1 MPPKNKKFLAQKERE
16 DRQKRI
22 IIIATI
28 SVLVIVFALVAY
40 GVIDRFV
47 FTPKVVVIELEDQ
60 TITADQFEQ
69 QVRWRRRNLIVDIDQ
84 MLMTFQQLGG
94 TPEVFGYFEQQLT
107 LAATSLQQPLLVG
120 QEVLQA
126 LSQDITLMVEAEK
139 MGIFIDDTRI
149 DQEIQEAFG
158 YFAGGTPTPAAT
170 LELPDSASDAPTS
183 TPATADDQDGE
194 PDPTATPLLQP
205 TEYTEELFDN
215 NYQEFLRSVKDVGI
229 SEETIRDI
237 IKITIIR
244 QEIIEIISADVAQ
257 EAEHVWIRHI
267 LVEDEDTANEVIE
280 KLVAGEDFVDLAA
293 EYSIDTSNKDNGG
306 DLDWFSRGAMVQPF
320 EEAAFAL
327 EVGEISDPVQTDFG
341 WHILESLGKDDLLLD
356 TSAYE
361 QLRNQA
367 FSDWLTE
374 KELQYQPIINEDW
387 VKYVP
392 TEPALPQ
399 EYLTYIQSL
408 TMEQPPLPPDVPASE

>member
-1 MPPKNKKFLAQKERE
+1 MPPHNKKFLAQKEKE

-47 FTPKVVVIELEDQ
+47 LTPKVTIIELEDQ
-60 TITADQFEQ
+60 TISADQFEQ
-69 QVRWRRRNLIVDIDQ
+69 QVKWRRRNLIMDVDQ

-94 TPEVFGYFEQQLT
+94 TQEVFGYFEQQLM
-107 LAATSLQQPLLVG
+107 LAVNSLQQPLLVG
-120 QEVLQA
+120 QDVLQA
-126 LSQDITLMVEAEK
+126 LTEDIILLVEAEK
-139 MGIFIDDTRI
+139 MGVIVDDVRI
-149 DQEIQEAFG
+149 DNEIQEAFG
-158 YFAGGTPTPAAT
+158 YFVGGTATPAAT
-170 LELPDSASDAPTS
+170 LAPSS
-183 TPATADDQDGE
+183 TPTTSDNQDGE

-205 TEYTEELFDN
+205 TEYTEELFNN
-215 NYQEFLRSVKDVGI
+215 NYQEFLLSVMDVGI

-237 IKITIIR
+237 IKISVIR
-244 QEIIEIISADVAQ
+244 EEIIEIVSADIAQ

-267 LVEDEDTANEVIE
+267 LVADEDTANEVIE
-280 KLVAGEDFVDLAA
+280 KLADGEDFADLAA
-293 EYSIDTSNKDNGG
+293 EYSLDTSNKDNGG

-341 WHILESLGKDDLLLD
+341 WHIMESLGKDDLLLD
-356 TSAYE
+356 PSAYQ

-367 FSDWLTE
+367 YVDWMSE
-374 KELQYQPIINEDW
+374 KETIYQPIINENW
-387 VKYVP
+387 SKFVP
-392 TEPALPQ
+392 SEPALPPD
-399 EYLTYIQSL
+399 YLAYIQSISL
-408 TMEQPPLPPDVPASE
+408 EQPQLPPDVPTDE